1 MESHEAAQDFDN
13 CLSRCSPF
21 CQLSDHILQHLDK
34 VTSRVSCRKKERLF
48 IEGQE
53 PRGIFI
59 LCTGKAKLFTC
70 STSGK
75 VIITRC
81 AEAGDVLGLNAVVSN
96 RRYGVTAEMMI
107 NGQVNF
113 IARCF
118 LMQLMKEY
126 DELAFVVAEQ
136 LSRSYFPV
144 HDALRSLGLTSHPVE
159 RLAKLLLSWTDSGTE
174 DVETSSKAFKLPLTH
189 QEIAERIGSTRETV
203 SKLFAELRTKR
214 LLESNGAAL
223 AITNRLQMEKIVQF

>member
-1 MESHEAAQDFDN
+1 
-13 CLSRCSPF
+13 
-21 CQLSDHILQHLDK
+21 
-34 VTSRVSCRKKERLF
+34 
-48 IEGQE
+48 
-53 PRGIFI
+53 
-59 LCTGKAKLFTC
+59 
-70 STSGK
+70 
-75 VIITRC
+75 
-81 AEAGDVLGLNAVVSN
+81 
-96 RRYGVTAEMMI
+96 MI

-144 HDALRSLGLTSHPVE
+144 HDAVRSLGLTSHPVE

-174 DVETSSKAFKLPLTH
+174 DAESRAFKLPLTH